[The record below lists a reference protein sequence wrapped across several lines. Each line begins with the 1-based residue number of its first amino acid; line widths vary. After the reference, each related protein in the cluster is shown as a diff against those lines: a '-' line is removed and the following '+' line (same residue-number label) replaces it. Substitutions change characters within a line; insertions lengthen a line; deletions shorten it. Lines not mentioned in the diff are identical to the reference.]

1 MFLGSLK
8 GLVFLCCSMRWILLI
23 AAIVSLCVG
32 LSPLSI
38 QGMVVAPTI
47 QTSSAQQQDDSSAQ
61 QQDGS
66 SDETSV
72 PPPVSG
78 PFEEAKEPPI
88 ANAGPDQSVRMGA
101 IVTLDGTESFDL
113 EGRPLAY
120 SWTQTSGPEVT
131 LNDPTS
137 VRPNFTSP
145 DVVRDNT
152 TLTFSLEVNN
162 GRRGSDADMVS
173 IIVMPPQ

>member
-8 GLVFLCCSMRWILLI
+8 GLVFLRCSMRWILLI

-32 LSPLSI
+32 LSPQSI
-38 QGMVVAPTI
+38 QGMIAPTI
-47 QTSSAQQQDDSSAQ
+47 QTSLAQQQDDSS
-61 QQDGS
+61 
-66 SDETSV
+66 DETSV
-72 PPPVSG
+72 PPPPPPVSG

-101 IVTLDGTESFDL
+101 IVTLDGTESFDR
-113 EGRPLAY
+113 EGEPLAY

-137 VRPNFTSP
+137 VRPTFTSP
-145 DVVRDNT
+145 EVRDNT

-162 GRRGSDADMVS
+162 GRQGSGADTVS
-173 IIVMPPQ
+173 IIVMPQ

>member
-1 MFLGSLK
+1 LLFDDE
-8 GLVFLCCSMRWILLI
+8 VDILLI
-23 AAIVSLCVG
+23 AAIVSLCIG
-32 LSPLSI
+32 LSPPLI

-47 QTSSAQQQDDSSAQ
+47 QTSLDQQQDD
-61 QQDGS
+61 DF
-66 SDETSV
+66 SDETSSV
-72 PPPVSG
+72 PPPPVSG
-78 PFEEAKEPPI
+78 PFEQANNPPI

-101 IVTLDGTESFDL
+101 IVTLDGTESYDR
-113 EGRPLAY
+113 EGESLAY
-120 SWTQTSGPEVT
+120 SWTQTSGPEVVT

-137 VRPNFTSP
+137 VRPTFTSP

-162 GRRGSDADMVS
+162 GKQGSDADTVS

>member
-8 GLVFLCCSMRWILLI
+8 GLVFLYCSMRWILLI

-32 LSPLSI
+32 LSPPL
-38 QGMVVAPTI
+38 I
-47 QTSSAQQQDDSSAQ
+47 QTSLAQQQDDSSAQ
-61 QQDGS
+61 QQDDS

-101 IVTLDGTESFDL
+101 IVTLDGTESFDR
-113 EGRPLAY
+113 EGEPLAY

-131 LNDPTS
+131 LKDPTS
-137 VRPNFTSP
+137 VRPTFTSP

-152 TLTFSLEVNN
+152 TLTFSLEVND
-162 GRRGSDADMVS
+162 GRQGSAADTVS

>member
-1 MFLGSLK
+1 LFDDE
-8 GLVFLCCSMRWILLI
+8 VDILLI
-23 AAIVSLCVG
+23 AAIVSLCIG
-32 LSPLSI
+32 LSPPSI

-47 QTSSAQQQDDSSAQ
+47 QTSLAQQQGDDF
-61 QQDGS
+61 
-66 SDETSV
+66 SDETSSV
-72 PPPVSG
+72 LPPVSL
-78 PFEEAKEPPI
+78 PFEEAREPPI

-101 IVTLDGTESFDL
+101 IVTLDGTESYDR
-113 EGRPLAY
+113 EGESLAY

-137 VRPNFTSP
+137 VRPTFTSP

-162 GRRGSDADMVS
+162 GRQGSDADTVS